1 MASITLKINNKD
13 YHVDIDPKM
22 PLLWAI
28 RDVIGLTGTKY
39 GCGIAQCGACT
50 IHLDGN
56 PMQTLGE
63 VALKDRVRISVRD
76 PLSSREPGDVLLAQR
91 EIDCHQ
97 LIEGGKLAHV
107 GFDQANRGHC
117 ASDCLLRLLLALLFV
132 LLRSFFWLPAHG
144 EAHSAAKQ
152 LALVAFCLWPAG
164 GRRAGRQTR

>member
-1 MASITLKINNKD
+1 MRQHLHNQPGLPDRPFRRDRPWQERQSLQVGIVGGLSI
-13 YHVDIDPKM
+13 
-22 PLLWAI
+22 
-28 RDVIGLTGTKY
+28 
-39 GCGIAQCGACT
+39 GAKAFGDACCL
-50 IHLDGN
+50 LDGN

-117 ASDCLLRLLLALLFV
+117 ASDCLLRLLLPLLFV